1 MMAAQAILD
10 RGYGRPVQSID
21 ANITEDRVRYIAEV
35 PIKDEITEAWVA
47 GQCGVLGSVDQTG
60 GRSLISWDRYSDSR
74 QCLHAYWVP
83 SHPAPGINRGK
94 YRYLDG
100 SC

>member
-47 GQCGVLGSVDQTG
+47 GNAAYSAALTNRRAKPNQLG
-60 GRSLISWDRYSDSR
+60 
-74 QCLHAYWVP
+74 
-83 SHPAPGINRGK
+83 
-94 YRYLDG
+94 
-100 SC
+100 

>member
-47 GQCGVLGSVDQTG
+47 GNA
-60 GRSLISWDRYSDSR
+60 
-74 QCLHAYWVP
+74 AYLAALTK
-83 SHPAPGINRGK
+83 PAGEA
-94 YRYLDG
+94 
-100 SC
+100 